1 MTENTESAV
10 NKVTQKLTAILDVL
24 APIKTIQTRTHYDP
38 WLSKATKKKINERN
52 SAQKKAAR
60 TNLESDWKE
69 YKKKRNKVNSILKTE
84 KTTWQE
90 KKVSEFGSDSSSIWK
105 NLKRWLCWSI
115 DEGIIYT
122 KPADLVR
129 VMNLFFVNKVQKLR
143 QKLPHNPGD
152 PISLVQKLMQNR
164 SCSFE
169 LRPVHPEEVYKIL
182 SKLKSSSS
190 CGVDEIS
197 SSVLKLIK
205 NEITPVLTHIVN
217 LSISQKT
224 FPQYWKKAR
233 VIPLHKKDELLYPK
247 NYRPVSLL
255 PVFSKVLERCI
266 FVQMVSYL
274 EENNLLH
281 PAHHGFRAKHS
292 TVTALLQ
299 MFDTWIDA
307 FEQNE
312 VSAVLM
318 LDMSAAF
325 DVVDHAILL
334 SKLELYGFRECALSW
349 IASYLMNRSQSVYI
363 EGHLSDSLSVECGVP
378 QGSILG
384 PLLYVLYTNDLPEA
398 VHEHHLQQD
407 HQQGDHLYNINCHA
421 CGGLCLY
428 ADDSTFS
435 LSSGNMEELNANLD
449 KKYQDIAKYMDK
461 NRLILNSEKTN
472 LLIMTSAR
480 KHANHQDFGIYLDT
494 GSEHILP
501 LNEEKLLGVNLS
513 NCLSWNKH
521 VRDTKQS
528 LVSTL
533 TSRINALAKIC
544 QYTSFI
550 NRKMVANGI
559 VMSYLTYLIPLYGGC
574 PEYLLTGL
582 QTLQNRAAR
591 LVTNS
596 NWYTPSSI
604 MLSQIGWLN
613 VRQMIIFHSLVLVF
627 KTKQDMKPVYLYNK
641 ISTRFNVDT
650 RLAATNG
657 IREVRK
663 IKTKIGKQSFLP
675 RTIDQW
681 NNLPPDIR
689 TITSLKKF
697 KMKLKLWVKQNL

>member
-1 MTENTESAV
+1 M
-10 NKVTQKLTAILDVL
+10 
-24 APIKTIQTRTHYDP
+24 
-38 WLSKATKKKINERN
+38 
-52 SAQKKAAR
+52 
-60 TNLESDWKE
+60 
-69 YKKKRNKVNSILKTE
+69 
-84 KTTWQE
+84 
-90 KKVSEFGSDSSSIWK
+90 
-105 NLKRWLCWSI
+105 
-115 DEGIIYT
+115 
-122 KPADLVR
+122 
-129 VMNLFFVNKVQKLR
+129 
-143 QKLPHNPGD
+143 
-152 PISLVQKLMQNR
+152 
-164 SCSFE
+164 
-169 LRPVHPEEVYKIL
+169 
-182 SKLKSSSS
+182 
-190 CGVDEIS
+190 
-197 SSVLKLIK
+197 LKLIK
-205 NEITPVLTHIVN
+205 NEITPALTHIIN
-217 LSISQKT
+217 LSISQQT
-224 FPQYWKKAR
+224 FPQSWKKAK
-233 VIPLHKKDELLYPK
+233 VIPLHKKNEILYPK

-255 PVFSKVLERCI
+255 PVLSKVLERCI
-266 FVQMVSYL
+266 FAQMVKYL
-274 EENNLLH
+274 EESNLLH
-281 PAHHGFRAKHS
+281 PSHHGFRAKHS
-292 TVTALLQ
+292 TVTALIQ

-307 FEQNE
+307 YERNE

-627 KTKQDMKPVYLYNK
+627 KTKQDKKPVYLYNK
-641 ISTRFNVDT
+641 ISTRFNVET
-650 RLAATNG
+650 RLAATNS
-657 IREVRK
+657 K
-663 IKTKIGKQSFLP
+663 C
-675 RTIDQW
+675 
-681 NNLPPDIR
+681 N
-689 TITSLKKF
+689 
-697 KMKLKLWVKQNL
+697 